1 MLKNSLNTTMK
12 KSWEGLHSKPR
23 FQPKYP
29 SDHVVR
35 FVFANFPRDPKERK
49 KIRILDLGCG
59 AGCHTVFLAKEG
71 FDTYATDIS
80 EQGLKVT
87 KQRLKDNNLKAVF
100 KSASMGNQPFKDNF
114 FDGVISYGVFYYN
127 NGLGYQKAVS
137 ELYRILKKGG
147 LAFIFTRTTNDY
159 RFKKGKEIEK
169 NTFVLDIED
178 TNEKGM
184 VQHFLGGEDVK
195 KIFNKF
201 EEVIIEKTETTFSNL
216 KKKNSDWIIMVK
228 K

>member
-1 MLKNSLNTTMK
+1 MK
-12 KSWEGLHSKPR
+12 KSWENLHSHSR

-35 FVFANFPRDPKERK
+35 FVFANFPMGLKERK
-49 KIRILDLGCG
+49 KIKILDLGCG
-59 AGCHTVFLAKEG
+59 AGCHTIFLSKEG

-80 EQGLKVT
+80 DQGLKVT
-87 KQRLKDNNLKAVF
+87 KQRLKDNNLKAVL
-100 KSASMGNQPFKDNF
+100 KNAGMENQPFKNNF

-127 NGLGYQKAVS
+127 NGSGYKKAVS

-159 RFKKGKEIEK
+159 RFKKGKKIEE

-184 VQHFLGGEDVK
+184 VQHFLDNRDIEN
-195 KIFNKF
+195 IFGKF
-201 EEVIIEKTETTFSNL
+201 KEVIIEKTETTFSNL